1 MTTIDTVN
9 LLINISDNMKL
20 RIMPNK
26 LEMLDAFEEYISK
39 GGSILSFAEYYN
51 AKNENCEFEPE
62 KQVILLAL
70 CEELAITGDYH
81 KIFLILN
88 TIFSVERWT
97 LNSFKRFMAC
107 VKESMLLQPLYGS
120 IFALHENCKN
130 YMKSIS
136 D

>member
-1 MTTIDTVN
+1 MIKNCQIMTTINTVD
-9 LLINISDNMKL
+9 LLNILSIMMRL
-20 RIMPNK
+20 RITPNK

-51 AKNENCEFEPE
+51 STNDNSEFVPE

-70 CEELAITGDYH
+70 CEELAMTGDYH

-97 LNSFKRFMAC
+97 LDSF
-107 VKESMLLQPLYGS
+107 
-120 IFALHENCKN
+120 
-130 YMKSIS
+130 
-136 D
+136 